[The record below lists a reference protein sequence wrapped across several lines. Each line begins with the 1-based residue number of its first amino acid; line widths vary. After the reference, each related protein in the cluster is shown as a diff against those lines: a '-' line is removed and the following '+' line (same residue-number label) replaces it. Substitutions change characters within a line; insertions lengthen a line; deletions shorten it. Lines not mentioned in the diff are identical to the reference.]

1 MNEGF
6 ESFGGETQESG
17 VENPMPDVDD
27 VLEDMVASVNIE
39 GLVSPE
45 VMSEKMIIAAQEIC
59 NKELEKLKTKMA
71 VCRGVLS
78 SSAGT
83 LIPVLSYV
91 IARCAGVNFEEYGL
105 DPSTLD
111 NYAFITSAFA
121 GLTAPFAGI
130 GHDYFARKIA
140 DLKKK
145 CGVIDQK

>member
-6 ESFGGETQESG
+6 ESFGGETQEPG
-17 VENPMPDVDD
+17 VENLMPDVVD
-27 VLEDMVASVNIE
+27 VSEDMVASVNIE
-39 GLVSPE
+39 EPVSPE
-45 VMSEKMIIAAQEIC
+45 AMREKMIITAQEIR
-59 NKELEKLKTKMA
+59 NKELEKLETKMA

-83 LIPVLSYV
+83 FIPVLSYV

-105 DPSTLD
+105 DPSALN

-140 DLKKK
+140 DLKKR